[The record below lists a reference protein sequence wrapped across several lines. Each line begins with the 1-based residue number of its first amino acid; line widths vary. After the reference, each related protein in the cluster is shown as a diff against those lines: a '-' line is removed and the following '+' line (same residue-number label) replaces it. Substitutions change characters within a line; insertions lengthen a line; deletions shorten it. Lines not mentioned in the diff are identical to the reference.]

1 MIINSCMGWWL
12 TTLFGL
18 SPRLFIYLFFK
29 ETCSPLTAIGKW
41 PDEKKKNRK
50 NQQQGYKPGKFYV
63 HWTIIYPNSSF
74 IGKKKKKKTHLA
86 TKFKISNGRSKE
98 MKYEQDFAFD
108 FPKMITNAN
117 SSSGK
122 VSLTASITNKV
133 QGKTAR

>member
-1 MIINSCMGWWL
+1 MKRIKTERSSSKAISQENSTYTGP
-12 TTLFGL
+12 L
-18 SPRLFIYLFFK
+18 STQTQASL
-29 ETCSPLTAIGKW
+29 A
-41 PDEKKKNRK
+41 
-50 NQQQGYKPGKFYV
+50 
-63 HWTIIYPNSSF
+63 
-74 IGKKKKKKTHLA
+74 KKKKKKTHLA

>member
-1 MIINSCMGWWL
+1 MKRIKTERSSSKAISQENSTYTGP
-12 TTLFGL
+12 L
-18 SPRLFIYLFFK
+18 STQTQASL
-29 ETCSPLTAIGKW
+29 A
-41 PDEKKKNRK
+41 
-50 NQQQGYKPGKFYV
+50 
-63 HWTIIYPNSSF
+63 
-74 IGKKKKKKTHLA
+74 KKKKKTHLA